1 MFEKFGEMTLEEL
14 NSAAEGMKNEGDLD
28 SLKLMAQENGLDPED
43 AEDYADGMAQEL
55 ATPVMAAL
63 GRIKI
68 QKAEMKPQ
76 DIMED
81 WVSYIEQQIVDKP
94 EMAEGVMKKGK
105 NLQGCIGALLKWAF
119 GHQQQI
125 DEDILK
131 AAGVSNARVTL
142 GMPGI
147 GQAKKIITGYYAA

>member
-14 NSAAEGMKNEGDLD
+14 NMAAEGLKNEGDLG
-28 SLKLMAQENGLDPED
+28 SLKLLAQENGLDPED

-63 GRIKI
+63 GRIKV
-68 QKAEMKPQ
+68 QKAEMKPK

-81 WVSYIEQQIVDKP
+81 WVSYIEQQVVDKP
-94 EMAEGVMKKGK
+94 EMAADVMKKGK
-105 NLQGCIGALLKWAF
+105 NLQGCIGALFKWAF